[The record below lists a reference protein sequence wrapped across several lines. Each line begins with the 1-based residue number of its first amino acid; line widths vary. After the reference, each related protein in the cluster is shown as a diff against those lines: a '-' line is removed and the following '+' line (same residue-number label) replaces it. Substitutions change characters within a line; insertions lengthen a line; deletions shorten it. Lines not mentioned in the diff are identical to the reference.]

1 MCNLFF
7 CKKSNRCKEWYL
19 MIIIGKWI
27 LYWKAFLCLSMIYY
41 ILLQTS
47 TGIISL
53 KNTTTN
59 RHIESAN
66 LIYIALAFA
75 TVLYCPILLFVRLIK
90 IRERNLYKLAE
101 VIHIS
106 LITNKN
112 VAASDSL
119 CKLHY
124 RSFKVFE
131 TRYKSAKIWYL
142 LLRFHTLSYHKSQ
155 WCMYLIWYNII
166 NNRHEA
172 FLWKSKAML
181 KVISRFW
188 A

>member
-66 LIYIALAFA
+66 LIYIALLFCRDLL
-75 TVLYCPILLFVRLIK
+75 TIKQPNVCNFCSYLLKYTILK
-90 IRERNLYKLAE
+90 CSCYQNPWQY
-101 VIHIS
+101 
-106 LITNKN
+106 
-112 VAASDSL
+112 
-119 CKLHY
+119 
-124 RSFKVFE
+124 
-131 TRYKSAKIWYL
+131 RYKYCLYYKYCFENFLNDS
-142 LLRFHTLSYHKSQ
+142 
-155 WCMYLIWYNII
+155 II
-166 NNRHEA
+166 RPVQRQCQKDYR
-172 FLWKSKAML
+172 L
-181 KVISRFW
+181 
-188 A
+188 

>member
-66 LIYIALAFA
+66 LIYIALYVTFN
-75 TVLYCPILLFVRLIK
+75 PIRPDPFEFLIGLSVCLWDTHSLMTIWNELEGCNFSWRFDFTHFEDPSIQIWK
-90 IRERNLYKLAE
+90 VDSFRVGGRGYQS
-101 VIHIS
+101 IS
-106 LITNKN
+106 KP
-112 VAASDSL
+112 
-119 CKLHY
+119 
-124 RSFKVFE
+124 
-131 TRYKSAKIWYL
+131 
-142 LLRFHTLSYHKSQ
+142 
-155 WCMYLIWYNII
+155 
-166 NNRHEA
+166 
-172 FLWKSKAML
+172 
-181 KVISRFW
+181 
-188 A
+188 

>member
-66 LIYIALAFA
+66 LIYIALGECM
-75 TVLYCPILLFVRLIK
+75 L
-90 IRERNLYKLAE
+90 
-101 VIHIS
+101 
-106 LITNKN
+106 
-112 VAASDSL
+112 
-119 CKLHY
+119 
-124 RSFKVFE
+124 SFKIICFNVFE
-131 TRYKSAKIWYL
+131 KKLTAKPMEVKIEKY
-142 LLRFHTLSYHKSQ
+142 FSHDFITLKCCSNENQQSSVYVAGS
-155 WCMYLIWYNII
+155 
-166 NNRHEA
+166 NRVKE
-172 FLWKSKAML
+172 L
-181 KVISRFW
+181 
-188 A
+188 